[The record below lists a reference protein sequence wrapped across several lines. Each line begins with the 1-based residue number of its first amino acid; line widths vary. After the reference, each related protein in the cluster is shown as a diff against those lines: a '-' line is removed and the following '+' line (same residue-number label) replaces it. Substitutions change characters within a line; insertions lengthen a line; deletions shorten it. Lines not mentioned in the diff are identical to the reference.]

1 MDRSLQEQ
9 VESNRVADNQ
19 FPFFEFFAGGGM
31 ARLGLGPK
39 WKCLFAN
46 EWCEKKAASYQAQF
60 GNDEMKVEDVAN
72 LTLDDLPGTPKLI
85 WASFPCQDLSLAGSG
100 AGLEGSRSGTFRP
113 FWKLIKN
120 MIATNRKPGIVVLE
134 NVVGALTSHDGRD
147 FNTIVRSL
155 ADAEYRVGAVVM
167 DAIKFLPQSRPRV
180 FIIGVQATQPI
191 PATLS
196 SPSQNLDWHPKA
208 VREAYLRL
216 PERLKK
222 NWIWWSIPTPTA
234 PAPPLDT
241 LIEENPV
248 GVCWHTPE
256 QTQKLIGLMSP
267 LHLEKLETAKR
278 QRKRVVGTIY
288 RRTRPTADGGRAQ
301 RAEVR
306 FDQISGCL
314 RTPVGGSSRQIIIVV
329 DRNRVRTRLLSP
341 REAARLMGVP
351 ETYKLP
357 SNYNDSYHLF
367 GDGLAVPVVHWLAQ
381 SLLTPLASSVAKVL
395 AA

>member
-1 MDRSLQEQ
+1 MDRPLQEQ

-19 FPFFEFFAGGGM
+19 LTFFEFFAGGGM
-31 ARLGLGPK
+31 ARLGLGAK

-60 GNDEMKVEDVAN
+60 DNGEMKIEDVAN
-72 LTLDDLPGTPKLI
+72 LTLKDLPGTPQLV

-100 AGLEGSRSGTFRP
+100 AGLKGSRSGTFRP
-113 FWKLIKN
+113 FWKLIKS
-120 MIATNRKPGIVVLE
+120 MISANRKPGIVVLE
-134 NVVGALTSHDGRD
+134 NVVGALTSHNGQD

-155 ADAEYRVGAVVM
+155 AEAEYRVGAIVM
-167 DAIKFLPQSRPRV
+167 DAIKFLPQSRPRL
-180 FIIGVQATQPI
+180 FIVGVQATQPI
-191 PATLS
+191 PAALCS
-196 SPSQNLDWHPKA
+196 FSENLEWHPKA
-208 VREAYLRL
+208 MREAFLRL
-216 PERLKK
+216 PERLRK
-222 NWIWWSIPTPTA
+222 NWVWWSIPSSTA
-234 PAPPLDT
+234 PVPPLAT
-241 LIEENPV
+241 LIEDDPV

-256 QTQKLIGLMSP
+256 QTQKLIGLMAP
-267 LHLEKLETAKR
+267 LHLEKLEAAKR
-278 QRKRVVGTIY
+278 LRKRVVGTIY
-288 RRTRPTADGGRAQ
+288 KRTRPTGEGNRAQ

-329 DRNRVRTRLLSP
+329 NRNRVRTRLLSP

-357 SNYNDSYHLF
+357 KNYNDAYHLF
-367 GDGLAVPVVHWLAQ
+367 GDGLAVPVVQWLAEN
-381 SLLTPLASSVAKVL
+381 LLTPLASSVAKVL